1 MAPKNRPQDMEM
13 LLERAA
19 GPQGA
24 EKVRR
29 EKRYIYN
36 GEKPGSAG
44 NTPGYAMRPNKRAV
58 RRRVSTFNI
67 ILILF
72 AAAVSAVLYIGNF
85 LAVNQLALDV
95 DRMEARY
102 QEIENANAALRAD
115 LNRKS
120 ALEHIGA
127 IATERLGLQPPKE
140 QPIWFDVETEK
151 LENVTVQ

>member
-1 MAPKNRPQDMEM
+1 MAPKNRTRDMEM
-13 LLERAA
+13 LLEQAA
-19 GPQGA
+19 DSQA
-24 EKVRR
+24 TEKMRR

-44 NTPGYAMRPNKRAV
+44 STPGYAMRPNRRAI

-72 AAAVSAVLYIGNF
+72 AAAVSAVLYISNF

-95 DRMEARY
+95 NRMEVRY
-102 QEIENANAALRAD
+102 QEIENSNAALRAE

-120 ALEHIGA
+120 ALEHIGV

-140 QPIWFDVETEK
+140 QPIWFEVDPEK
-151 LENVTVQ
+151 LENVTAQ